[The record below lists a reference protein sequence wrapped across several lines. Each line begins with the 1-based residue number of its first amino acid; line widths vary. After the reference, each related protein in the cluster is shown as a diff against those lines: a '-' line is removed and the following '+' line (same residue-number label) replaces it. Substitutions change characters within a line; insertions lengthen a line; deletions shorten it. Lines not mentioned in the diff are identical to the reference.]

1 MNCVMGTVTLSV
13 DFNRANAFSL
23 HKLVALLEVKCEH
36 DAVTHHATFKV
47 VTSVVYLLKQFCY
60 LFEQYQI
67 MHGKG
72 LQKHRRTYGRRM
84 APTYLVNATGHLCAF
99 IKGLQGKYKPITEM
113 YDNIKALKYKHRP

>member
-1 MNCVMGTVTLSV
+1 MNYVMSTVTLSV

-23 HKLVALLEVKCEH
+23 RRFVALLEVECEH
-36 DAVTHHATFKV
+36 GEITHYATFKV

-60 LFEQYQI
+60 LFERYQI

-84 APTYLVNATGHLCAF
+84 ARAFLVDVTGF
-99 IKGLQGKYKPITEM
+99 IKGLQGKYKLISEM
-113 YDNIKALKYKHRP
+113 